1 MIRFNEMIEKMEN
14 MNSYERLQFLKE
26 EMKKLKQE
34 TSYLT
39 ADREIEK
46 SKVKVKKR

>member
-34 TSYLT
+34 TSYLIGEK
-39 ADREIEK
+39 EIEK
-46 SKVKVKKR
+46 AKLKVKKR